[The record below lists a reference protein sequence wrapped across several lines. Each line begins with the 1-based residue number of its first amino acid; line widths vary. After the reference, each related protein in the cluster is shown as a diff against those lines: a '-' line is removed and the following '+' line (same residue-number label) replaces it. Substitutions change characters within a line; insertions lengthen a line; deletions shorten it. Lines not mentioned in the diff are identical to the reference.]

1 VPRLSRSSGPAQRIQ
16 ATGSPWGR
24 HSIFDHRN
32 NPYLTERAA
41 GYGGSKSTRAPSE
54 ALWKKCALECSL
66 ISASRIDPERAC
78 VHQNVLSECEYSFNV
93 ELFVARFTQFQFS
106 VGEPFLQSVA

>member
-1 VPRLSRSSGPAQRIQ
+1 MVSFPGGTPL
-16 ATGSPWGR
+16 
-24 HSIFDHRN
+24 HFDHRN

-66 ISASRIDPERAC
+66 ISASRIDPQRAC

-106 VGEPFLQSVA
+106 VGEPLAQSVA